1 MLNRVKCQTVQAL
14 LAAGIVVLLA
24 PVLCAQHPAPP
35 PALAGNNVQPQSQGD
50 PRTPA
55 NTEARPELHH
65 RPRYQV
71 QRSDTLTLTFPIAT
85 EFTQTVKVKPD
96 GCISLA
102 GVGEVNVE
110 NMDVNQVREAVKKA
124 YVDAKVLHDPLLT
137 VDVVEFQAPFYIVA
151 GQVNK
156 PGKYELREDL
166 TATGAIAAAGGFVTN
181 FAKHS
186 QVVVFHKIDNDW
198 ASAKTVDIKHMLNS
212 KDLSE
217 DIHLQPGDIVYVPQN
232 GISKFK
238 NIVPYTF
245 TNGFYMNPVNF

>member
-24 PVLCAQHPAPP
+24 PVLCAQHPAQP

-50 PRTPA
+50 PPTPA
-55 NTEARPELHH
+55 KTEARPELHH
-65 RPRYQV
+65 RPRYQI
-71 QRSDTLTLTFPIAT
+71 QRSDTLALTFPIAT

-137 VDVVEFQAPFYIVA
+137 VDVVEFQAPFYIVV
-151 GQVNK
+151 GLVNK

-198 ASAKTVDIKHMLNS
+198 ASAKTIDIKHMLNS

-238 NIVPYTF
+238 NIVPYSF
-245 TNGFYMNPVNF
+245 TTGIYMHPTEL